1 MGLLHPLFT
10 MRVVSILA
18 MLGLGLVL
26 ALPQNKEQDKGQQGQ
41 NLDDKGDCAPDQV
54 QIKCDH
60 HPERP
65 NATECCE
72 SGQICGCSQSYVNG
86 IVCEC
91 HKNYTKAE
99 MERIMNKKDNLPTN
113 PKKRAEVL
121 KKIQDFSKKDKK
133 KSRYRRST
141 QEKEKKKKGTEGSAE
156 KGPNQDNKVKL
167 EPSFD
172 AVKEAAENELEEGRD
187 NKLEQDPVFDAVKDA
202 QEPKK
207 CAKDGEGCCHSI
219 QDGVSDLNRSKIE
232 DMIKEAKEDKEAF
245 EKKSES
251 CKKRGK
257 LDCCEGYYCAV
268 TAFSNCRSIP

>member
-1 MGLLHPLFT
+1 MGHSNIHSCT
-10 MRVVSILA
+10 MKVVSILGI
-18 MLGLGLVL
+18 LGLGLAL
-26 ALPQNKEQDKGQQGQ
+26 ALPQYKQQDKGQHGE
-41 NLDDKGDCAPDQV
+41 NLDD
-54 QIKCDH
+54 
-60 HPERP
+60 E
-65 NATECCE
+65 
-72 SGQICGCSQSYVNG
+72 
-86 IVCEC
+86 
-91 HKNYTKAE
+91 
-99 MERIMNKKDNLPTN
+99 
-113 PKKRAEVL
+113 
-121 KKIQDFSKKDKK
+121 
-133 KSRYRRST
+133 
-141 QEKEKKKKGTEGSAE
+141 
-156 KGPNQDNKVKL
+156 GPNQDKKVKL

-172 AVKEAAENELEEGRD
+172 SVKEAAENELEEGRD

-232 DMIKEAKEDKEAF
+232 YMIKEAKEDKEAF

>member
-1 MGLLHPLFT
+1 MGT

-26 ALPQNKEQDKGQQGQ
+26 ALPQDKGQQGQ
-41 NLDDKGDCAPDQV
+41 NLNDKGDCAPDQV
-54 QIKCDH
+54 QIKCD

-72 SGQICGCSQSYVNG
+72 SGQICGCSQTYGNG
-86 IVCEC
+86 TVCEC
-91 HKNYTKAE
+91 QKKLSKAE

-167 EPSFD
+167 EPM
-172 AVKEAAENELEEGRD
+172 
-187 NKLEQDPVFDAVKDA
+187 FDAVKDG

-207 CAKDGEGCCHSI
+207 CAKDGMCCHAIDVPIGTNSSVI
-219 QDGVSDLNRSKIE
+219 QDK
-232 DMIKEAKEDKEAF
+232 IKENKEDKEAF
-245 EKKSES
+245 EKES
-251 CKKRGK
+251 KECKEHPGEDPGPADNG
-257 LDCCEGYYCAV
+257 LPDCCEGYYCSSK
-268 TAFSNCRSIP
+268 AFNRCKKIGEF